1 MEPLSQPL
9 PKSFEHAPIPVDLQ
23 LEFRV
28 ARSYS
33 SQVCLL
39 PVPLNFVL
47 LKLAFYDAF
56 KISNVIKAGTGHL
69 WNVLTKIQT
78 TVKKDSQ
85 TPCGI
90 CWINLIVQ
98 NRKREKVNKILPLR
112 FRANEKK
119 LFVLLRLS
127 FSLHW
132 AIQADTSAPLKSSEA
147 FLVTQ

>member
-9 PKSFEHAPIPVDLQ
+9 PKSFEHAPIHVDLQ

-33 SQVCLL
+33 SQVCLS

-69 WNVLTKIQT
+69 
-78 TVKKDSQ
+78 
-85 TPCGI
+85 
-90 CWINLIVQ
+90 
-98 NRKREKVNKILPLR
+98 
-112 FRANEKK
+112 
-119 LFVLLRLS
+119 
-127 FSLHW
+127 
-132 AIQADTSAPLKSSEA
+132 
-147 FLVTQ
+147 